1 MYKDLVYIAPFII
14 IFLLSLYLFIQDG
27 KAAKAEGRKRKL
39 GITVLLILSAG
50 MLISIIVLAVL
61 LILLTIAIV
70 QNM

>member
-1 MYKDLVYIAPFII
+1 MYKDLIYIAPFII

-39 GITVLLILSAG
+39 GITVFLILSAG
-50 MLISIIVLAVL
+50 MLISMIVLAVL

>member
-1 MYKDLVYIAPFII
+1 MYRDLIYVAPFII
-14 IFLLSLYLFIQDG
+14 IFILSLFLFIQDG

-39 GITVLLILSAG
+39 GITVLLIVSAG
-50 MLISIIVLAVL
+50 LLISMMILAVL